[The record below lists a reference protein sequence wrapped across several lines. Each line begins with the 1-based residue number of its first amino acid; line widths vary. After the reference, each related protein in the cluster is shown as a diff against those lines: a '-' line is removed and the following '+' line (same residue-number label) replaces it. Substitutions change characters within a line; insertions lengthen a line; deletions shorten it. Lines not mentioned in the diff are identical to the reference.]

1 MSERQPPAENKMG
14 TMPVNRLL
22 LSMAIP
28 MMISMLV
35 QAFYNVVDS
44 IFVAQLSEDALNAV
58 SLAFPL
64 QNLMIAFGTGTAVG
78 INALL
83 SRSLGEKNQE
93 MVDKAA
99 NTGIFLALCNFVVF
113 ALIGVFFSRTFF
125 EMQAGGEQI
134 IVDYGVDYASICLG
148 LSIGIFSQFCFE
160 RLLQSTGRTFLAMCT
175 QLTGALINI
184 VLDPILIFG
193 LGMGVKGAAIATVL
207 SQAVGAIWVIR
218 FLTGPKTILKIR
230 KEDMKLE
237 GKIIMPVL
245 ALGISTFVM
254 LSTESLLSISFSSSL
269 ARYGGDVA
277 VGAMTVITSASQ
289 LCTMPISGICQ
300 GGQPVMSFNFGAGKK
315 DRVKQAFRFQLT
327 LCLSYTTI
335 FWLLMMLVPGA
346 VAGIFTSD
354 ASLIDYTTWA
364 MRIYM
369 AGIFSTGVQIACQQ
383 SFMALGQA
391 KVSLLLACLRKLILL
406 IPLIFILPHVVAN
419 PVFGV
424 FLAEPVSDIIAAAV
438 TATTF
443 FLQFNKILDK
453 GAGRV

>member
-1 MSERQPPAENKMG
+1 MG
-14 TMPVNRLL
+14 TGDVKKLL
-22 LSMAIP
+22 LQLMIPRRCGAGGQPAVQHRGPHLHRPHLGDRRGSSSTGVGLFTPILMLLNAFAMLIGSGGAPRTAIAMGQGATRSRQKRSSATALP
-28 MMISMLV
+28 CCCFFSVVLTIVFYAAAPTLLRLFGASDTTLPYALAYSRIYILGTICVLIVLGMNTFITAQGFAKISMLTTV
-35 QAFYNVVDS
+35 
-44 IFVAQLSEDALNAV
+44 IGAV
-58 SLAFPL
+58 
-64 QNLMIAFGTGTAVG
+64 
-78 INALL
+78 
-83 SRSLGEKNQE
+83 
-93 MVDKAA
+93 
-99 NTGIFLALCNFVVF
+99 
-113 ALIGVFFSRTFF
+113 
-125 EMQAGGEQI
+125 
-134 IVDYGVDYASICLG
+134 
-148 LSIGIFSQFCFE
+148 
-160 RLLQSTGRTFLAMCT
+160 
-175 QLTGALINI
+175 INI

-300 GGQPVMSFNFGAGKK
+300 GGQPVMSFNFGAGKR